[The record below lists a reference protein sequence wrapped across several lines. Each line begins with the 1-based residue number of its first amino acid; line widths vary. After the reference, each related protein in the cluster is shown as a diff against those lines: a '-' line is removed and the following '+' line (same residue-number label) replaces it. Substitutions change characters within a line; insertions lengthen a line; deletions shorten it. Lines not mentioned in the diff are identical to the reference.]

1 MTFGLF
7 KEIAYSKALTFL
19 VLYLVVIVYETL
31 LADIFRLGPARLDLG
46 LLLLIYVTLTQ
57 GTKSG
62 IVFGFGLGLLLDLM
76 TPLWLGIDSL
86 IKSTLSYLVGF
97 FKESLFVESI
107 FSKLL
112 LVFLAVLIN
121 DFLRFCCTYSLDFTK
136 IGTILWPTNL
146 LSAVYTSGVAG
157 LAMFLT
163 KTDKPKLQTT

>member
-7 KEIAYSKALTFL
+7 KEIAYSKVLTFL

-46 LLLLIYVTLTQ
+46 LLLLIYVSLNQ
-57 GTKSG
+57 GTKAG

-76 TPLWLGIDSL
+76 TPLWMGLDSL

-121 DFLRFCCTYSLDFTK
+121 DFLRFCFTYGFDFNK
-136 IGTILWPTNL
+136 IGTILWPTTL

-163 KTDKPKLQTT
+163 KTSKPKLQTT

>member
-7 KEIAYSKALTFL
+7 KEIAYSKVLTFL

-46 LLLLIYVTLTQ
+46 LLLLIYVTLNQ
-57 GTKSG
+57 GTKPG
-62 IVFGFGLGLLLDLM
+62 IIFGFGLGLLLDLM
-76 TPLWLGIDSL
+76 TPLWLGLDSL
-86 IKSTLSYLVGF
+86 IKSTLSYLMGL

-112 LVFLAVLIN
+112 LVFLAVLVN
-121 DFLRFCCTYSLDFTK
+121 DFLRFCCTYSFDFTK
-136 IGTILWPTNL
+136 IGPILWPTTL

-163 KTDKPKLQTT
+163 KTKKPKLQTT

>member
-7 KEIAYSKALTFL
+7 KEIAYSKVLTYL

-46 LLLLIYVTLTQ
+46 LLLLIYVTLNQ
-57 GTKSG
+57 GTKPG
-62 IVFGFGLGLLLDLM
+62 IIFGFGLGLLLDLL
-76 TPLWLGIDSL
+76 TPLWLGLDSL

-107 FSKLL
+107 FSKML

-121 DFLRFCCTYSLDFTK
+121 DFLRFCCTYSLDFAK
-136 IGTILWPTNL
+136 IGSILWPTTL

-163 KTDKPKLQTT
+163 KSNKPTLQTT